1 LPTFFFFWTLL
12 FVKNTPQERGLKPF
26 GESENQF
33 NDGILKTGLTYT
45 EATKTTMFWLIAISG
60 FFTFYSLVGLISNT
74 FLYMRQ
80 LGYEPKT
87 AASALS
93 YFAFFSICGKFIVS
107 SVSDYFNPYKTFAFC
122 CAGMCL
128 GSLGHVLMDKTVI
141 WYSIPIMAV
150 SWGGLYTLYNLITVR
165 SFGLKA
171 TGKINGTISMFEAA
185 GAALGPW
192 ITGLLFDQ
200 TQSYQ
205 ISFAIISIMLMLCT
219 LIAFEFNKYALK
231 I

>member
-1 LPTFFFFWTLL
+1 
-12 FVKNTPQERGLKPF
+12 
-26 GESENQF
+26 
-33 NDGILKTGLTYT
+33 
-45 EATKTTMFWLIAISG
+45 
-60 FFTFYSLVGLISNT
+60 
-74 FLYMRQ
+74 
-80 LGYEPKT
+80 
-87 AASALS
+87 
-93 YFAFFSICGKFIVS
+93 
-107 SVSDYFNPYKTFAFC
+107 
-122 CAGMCL
+122 
-128 GSLGHVLMDKTVI
+128 MDKTVI